1 LRERG
6 SIAAVGDRTRRIGSG
21 LAVLLLV
28 LSCLCTVAALV
39 GLTAGGPQA
48 AETAE
53 AGPAEALRAAYRRP
67 ATVPFPADNPY
78 DRAKAELG
86 RDLFFDP
93 RLSGNNGLSCAS
105 CHVPELGFED
115 GQPIGFGASG
125 QPVGR
130 HVPTLWNLAWGK
142 RFFWDGRAASLE
154 EQALGPIQNP
164 IEMDQDLDALVREL
178 MADPGYRA
186 RFAQAFPESP
196 AIAPDTIAAALA
208 TYERTLVSP
217 PAPFDRWIAGEED
230 AIDDAA
236 KRGFALF
243 NGKANCAACHS
254 GWAFTDHAFH
264 DIGLPDEDRGRGAIL
279 GLALLDHAFKTPTL
293 REIGRRAPYMHDG
306 SLPDLAAVIEHYE
319 TGIVER
325 PSLSP
330 DLKPIDLTPS
340 ERADLLAFLAT
351 LDSPNPTPPTI
362 APAVAAAP
370 PDAPSAPKDLAEVT
384 QRDKSFDRDSVALT
398 EGGLLVVHNDDV
410 RRHNLRIFHPKL
422 DFNSGIQRPGESVAI
437 RFPDAGTYRVF
448 CGIHPTMELAVTVE

>member
-1 LRERG
+1 L
-6 SIAAVGDRTRRIGSG
+6 DG
-21 LAVLLLV
+21 LVRA
-28 LSCLCTVAALV
+28 
-39 GLTAGGPQA
+39 LTAD
-48 AETAE
+48 
-53 AGPAEALRAAYRRP
+53 
-67 ATVPFPADNPY
+67 AD
-78 DRAKAELG
+78 
-86 RDLFFDP
+86 
-93 RLSGNNGLSCAS
+93 
-105 CHVPELGFED
+105 
-115 GQPIGFGASG
+115 
-125 QPVGR
+125 
-130 HVPTLWNLAWGK
+130 
-142 RFFWDGRAASLE
+142 
-154 EQALGPIQNP
+154 
-164 IEMDQDLDALVREL
+164 
-178 MADPGYRA
+178 YRA
-186 RFAQAFPESP
+186 RCAQAFPESP

-279 GLALLDHAFKTPTL
+279 GLALLDHAFKTPTH

-351 LDSPNPTPPTI
+351 LDSPDPTPPTI

-370 PDAPSAPKDLAEVT
+370 PDAPGAP
-384 QRDKSFDRDSVALT
+384 
-398 EGGLLVVHNDDV
+398 
-410 RRHNLRIFHPKL
+410 
-422 DFNSGIQRPGESVAI
+422 
-437 RFPDAGTYRVF
+437 
-448 CGIHPTMELAVTVE
+448 